1 MGSDEDR
8 PANLGTRGEPSR
20 APLPLLRPDLI
31 HRPGDGTC
39 CARLVCVGVRTPDL
53 SLCYAAAA
61 ALSAMNW
68 VQSANIRCK
77 TTASLRASAT
87 LALRIPA
94 RMARR
99 MAQLFSDDPFTGRVR
114 MTLAAS

>member
-8 PANLGTRGEPSR
+8 STNLGARGEPG
-20 APLPLLRPDLI
+20 APLPVLRSDLI

-39 CARLVCVGVRTPDL
+39 SQRLLSIAVRPRYL

-61 ALSAMNW
+61 ALPAMKW
-68 VQSANIRCK
+68 VPSTNIRCR

-94 RMARR
+94 RMVRR
-99 MAQLFSDDPFTGRVR
+99 MAQLFSNDPFPGRVR
-114 MTLAAS
+114 MTLVAS